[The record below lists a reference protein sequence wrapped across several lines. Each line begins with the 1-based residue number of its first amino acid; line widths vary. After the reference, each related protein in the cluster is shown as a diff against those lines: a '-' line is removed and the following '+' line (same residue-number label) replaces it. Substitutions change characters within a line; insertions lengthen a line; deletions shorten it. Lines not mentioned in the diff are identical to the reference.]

1 MPGLL
6 TLRPGLGSASKTAKS
21 AGSKNAVSSSSSR
34 TEKGRDDRS
43 LVVQSGRAPSAAAGA
58 FVRHGGAFRAP
69 AFSRAAPMVP
79 QVPLAGQPA
88 RPKQVN
94 DPMGDVLK
102 AKLRTSHGLD
112 ISQRVGSNYSSSGS
126 KHEIDSVCLAE
137 MVHEFMEDDEEETGK
152 CGRARCNCDSGSCG
166 DSSQSADADD
176 AKSTLGG
183 EIAEVLQG
191 LIPCV
196 SATESAILAA
206 VSSAVQKFDDQS
218 ESDEDGKAERSFLM
232 RGVMSSLRSSG
243 YNAAICKS
251 RWEHAGGF
259 PGGDYEYTDVILGG
273 LGALTERIIVDINF
287 KSQFEIAR
295 PTPQY
300 AALLQIVPAIFV
312 GKADRLQQIVNILC
326 DAAKRSLKKKD
337 MPVPPWRK
345 AEYIRAKWFTSYRR
359 TTNEAPASS
368 SREHNGVDFGR
379 MGGFIGVGR
388 DSRFTAE
395 METSFQ
401 KAADQRK
408 VLRESNGIDWTNKQP
423 TSAMAFKKQEGT
435 TEPEGVVRGAHH
447 MLSGL
452 RLVEKRIPQS
462 SVSALE
468 KKDFAVA
475 GR

>member
-21 AGSKNAVSSSSSR
+21 AASKNAVSSSSR

-43 LVVQSGRAPSAAAGA
+43 LVVQSGKVPSAAAGA
-58 FVRHGGAFRAP
+58 FVRHVGAFKAP
-69 AFSRAAPMVP
+69 DFSRAAPLIS

-94 DPMGDVLK
+94 DPMGDVVK

-137 MVHEFMEDDEEETGK
+137 MVHEFMEDDEEEVGK
-152 CGRARCNCDSGSCG
+152 CGRARCNCDSSSCG
-166 DSSQSADADD
+166 DVSQSADIDD
-176 AKSTLGG
+176 SKSSLGG
-183 EIAEVLQG
+183 EVSEVLQG
-191 LIPCV
+191 LIPSV
-196 SATESAILAA
+196 SLSENAILAA
-206 VSSAVQKFDDQS
+206 VSSAVKTFGDQA
-218 ESDEDGKAERSFLM
+218 ESAEDGKEGRSFLM
-232 RGVMSSLRSSG
+232 RWVMSSLRSSG

-251 RWEHAGGF
+251 KWEHAGGF
-259 PGGDYEYTDVILGG
+259 PGGDYEYIDVILGG
-273 LGALTERIIVDINF
+273 LGGLTERNIVDISF

-295 PTPQY
+295 PTAQY

-368 SREHNGVDFGR
+368 SREQNGVDFGR
-379 MGGFIGVGR
+379 IGGFIGVGR
-388 DSRFTAE
+388 DSKFTTE

-408 VLRESNGIDWTNKQP
+408 VLRESNGIDWNKP
-423 TSAMAFKKQEGT
+423 TSMMAFKKQEGK
-435 TEPEGVVRGAHH
+435 EPEGVVRGAHH

-452 RLVEKRIPQS
+452 RLIGKRNPQS
-462 SVSALE
+462 SISALE
-468 KKDFAVA
+468 KNDFAVA